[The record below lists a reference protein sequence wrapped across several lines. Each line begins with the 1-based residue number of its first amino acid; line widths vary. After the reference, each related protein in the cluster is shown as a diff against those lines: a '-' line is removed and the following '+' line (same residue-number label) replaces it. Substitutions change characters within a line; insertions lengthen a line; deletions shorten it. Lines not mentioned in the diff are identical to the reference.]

1 MTDITV
7 PLVDVH
13 AHFVTDHYVE
23 LAKAAGFER
32 PDGMPGWPTWSVE
45 GQLALMSEARI
56 QKSMLSISSP
66 GVHWGDDAAARS
78 LAREVN
84 NFGAAVRSE
93 YPERF
98 GHWASLPLPDVE
110 GSLAELA
117 YALDDLGSDGVALE
131 TNMDGRY
138 LGDPG
143 FEPLWN
149 ELDRR
154 SAVVLVHPTS
164 PHIPESVSLGRP
176 RPMLEFIFDSA
187 RTVADLVF
195 AGVLERHPN
204 IRWLFTHGGGAL
216 PLLADRMEL
225 FRTTFASGA
234 PSAASVQEQI
244 GALWFD
250 MAGTP
255 FPNQIP
261 ALVRAFGQ
269 ERLVYGSDSCW
280 TPAAAVLAQVASID
294 SARQPAGESWRSLTT
309 RNAGVLLSD
318 RTPSVDRRG
327 RLAA

>member
-1 MTDITV
+1 MTDIAV

-23 LAKAAGFER
+23 LARAAGFER

-45 GQLALMSEARI
+45 SQLALMSEAGI
-56 QKSMLSISSP
+56 QKAMLSISSP
-66 GVHWGDDAAARS
+66 GVHWGDDAAARL

-84 NFGAAVRSE
+84 KFGSALRGE
-93 YPERF
+93 YSDQF
-98 GHWASLPLPDVE
+98 GHWASLPLPDVK

-131 TNMDGRY
+131 TNADGRY
-138 LGDPG
+138 LGDPV
-143 FEPLWN
+143 FEPLWK

-154 SAVVLVHPTS
+154 CAVVLVHPTS
-164 PHIPESVSLGRP
+164 PHASESLALGRP

-187 RTVADLVF
+187 RTAADLVF
-195 AGVLERHPN
+195 AGVLERHSN

-225 FRTTFASGA
+225 FRTTFASGGA
-234 PSAASVQEQI
+234 PAPTVQEQI

-261 ALVRAFGQ
+261 TLVRAFGH

-280 TPAAAVLAQVASID
+280 TPAAAVLDQVASID
-294 SARQPAGESWRSLTT
+294 SARQPVDETWRSLTT
-309 RNAGVLLSD
+309 RNAAALLSD
-318 RTPSVDRRG
+318 RTPNLDPREHV
-327 RLAA
+327 AA